1 MGFSISTPSYMY
13 LSPSGYIF
21 RLRIPTDLKPV
32 VGKCEFRYSLR
43 SGILSVAKIRAQTIA
58 SYIVSTATVLRS
70 SACNMSIQT
79 RLCAWM

>member
-1 MGFSISTPSYMY
+1 MGFSIFTPSYMY

-21 RLRIPTDLKPV
+21 RLRIPADLKPI

-58 SYIVSTATVLRS
+58 SYLGLSLGAGATDPARRY
-70 SACNMSIQT
+70 T
-79 RLCAWM
+79 